1 MTEQTGSSP
10 VEQPEPSDKWYRK
23 VTAWRFIAAVF
34 GIATAVL
41 ILLLVKQA
49 VELHGRYTIT
59 NWGNVAEALGA
70 AGTLLAVAVALW
82 QSIVIRRQAQQEA
95 KDAADRLERELKA
108 ADKRHKAELDAQR
121 EIARVQRLHQ
131 REQEF
136 KLALIR
142 VSRAASAYIHELA
155 TLVAE
160 TPRIVTL
167 PTRQERDDALKPIS
181 KQLGALALDLS
192 AEISG
197 AHMLTNNDQLHDALD
212 VVNDAA
218 LKGPRSE
225 IDYRN
230 SAVWEGQVPN
240 QAPIFMVMDEL
251 PRVIGD
257 ARRLAGE
264 LLVTRD
270 GTDTRVRAPGST
282 SELGIKQ
289 RVASQE
295 RYKSRHVCSACL
307 QP

>member
-59 NWGNVAEALGA
+59 NWGNVAEAFGA

-108 ADKRHKAELDAQR
+108 ADKRHKTELDAQR

-160 TPRIVTL
+160 TPGIVTL
-167 PTRQERDDALKPIS
+167 PTRQVRDDALKPIS

-212 VVNDAA
+212 VVN
-218 LKGPRSE
+218 
-225 IDYRN
+225 
-230 SAVWEGQVPN
+230 
-240 QAPIFMVMDEL
+240 
-251 PRVIGD
+251 
-257 ARRLAGE
+257 
-264 LLVTRD
+264 
-270 GTDTRVRAPGST
+270 
-282 SELGIKQ
+282 
-289 RVASQE
+289 
-295 RYKSRHVCSACL
+295 
-307 QP
+307 